1 MLRVG
6 SEFSKVVEGYAAYGE
21 TISVPGTKRLRE
33 IVVESCEAMD
43 VEMHANHDGG
53 QRIRTWSGKDLE
65 RKLLYALVP
74 AFGADGVTEHSI
86 SAALFEML
94 KSIGPGRLWLL
105 DGRVHLLTAR
115 AADSVPDGRTTT
127 RSGSDGDHLTL
138 AMYYWHEPR
147 TMTDKDGELYWNGVK
162 LTTDVTATNPWS
174 VVDDVLKRAT
184 EKMRVVDYAKLAK
197 APSEPG
203 RQYVQAVQPALRN
216 GHTTILDLVIPEGH
230 EGVMVKV
237 VSTGWCLGAMSWDQ
251 EKKECSDCLLE
262 LVKHNARH
270 ATLYIRSS
278 HYYAWSAQVEY
289 RECAK
294 PAVEAEKSKITG
306 DRIGWAAEEAAEY
319 YAKLTP
325 AQRATCA
332 VLRQRAAAAA
342 KVPVGEYSAPG
353 EPLRVK
359 SSKYGTFTIS
369 KEKMYRSRIE
379 HQTAMPDPL
388 DQVIDGQ
395 TLRYLI
401 QADQGM
407 QRHDCDVW
415 RTWFTPAQRQAVS
428 AYWSA
433 QLRAKVEAKRKDDE
447 AAAVSVRYCE
457 VEPWE

>member
-174 VVDDVLKRAT
+174 VVDDALKREA
-184 EKMRVVDYAKLAK
+184 EKVRAADYAKIKK
-197 APSEPG
+197 APKEPG
-203 RQYVQAVQPALRN
+203 RRYVQAVQPALRN
-216 GHTTILDLVIPEGH
+216 GHTTVLNLVIPEGH

-294 PAVEAEKSKITG
+294 
-306 DRIGWAAEEAAEY
+306 AAEY
-319 YAKLTP
+319 YAKLT
-325 AQRATCA
+325 ATCT

-342 KVPVGEYSAPG
+342 AAAVPAGEYSAPG

-359 SSKYGTFTIS
+359 MSVQAASP
-369 KEKMYRSRIE
+369 
-379 HQTAMPDPL
+379 PDPL
-388 DQVIDGQ
+388 DQVIDEVKLRNLVEWNEGHQREQ
-395 TLRYLI
+395 TIHHRRLTTAVL
-401 QADQGM
+401 
-407 QRHDCDVW
+407 
-415 RTWFTPAQRQAVS
+415 TPAQRAAVS
-428 AYWSA
+428 AHWSA
-433 QLRAKVEAKRKDDE
+433 QLRAKVEASR
-447 AAAVSVRYCE
+447 AAAAESEPSVRYCE